1 MRQATDEARALAVAI
16 SELVEGARRGMAR
29 AYDVTRYGLLRLA
42 VTEGGIRPSDAA
54 DALDV
59 NPSTIT
65 RTAAALELDGLV
77 ELVPDEADARSCRI
91 RPTPAG
97 AHTLAEV
104 EDAGVA
110 VFAAVVRD
118 WDPADL
124 RQFAGYIERLASDWS
139 ARGPAHTRPRR
150 QPARPHWRA
159 ARTAQGAPAR

>member
-1 MRQATDEARALAVAI
+1 MQQAIDDTRALAEAI
-16 SELVEGARRGMAR
+16 NEFVEGARRGMAR

-77 ELVPDEADARSCRI
+77 EVVPDEADARSCRI

-97 AHTLAEV
+97 HRTMAEV

-118 WDPADL
+118 WDPADI
-124 RQFAGYIERLASDWS
+124 RRFTGYIERLAEDWS
-139 ARGPAHTRPRR
+139 AHGPTHTRPRR
-150 QPARPHWRA
+150 RPARPHWRA
-159 ARTAQGAPAR
+159 ARTEEGAPAR